1 MIFTFFARGD
11 FASGH
16 VGCGGTPPGKACRVT
31 GSGVA
36 SLVKQSVDIVE
47 EIGRAVHLRR
57 SGNRHI
63 GLCPFHQEKTP
74 SFQVDADSQ
83 LYYCF
88 GCGSG
93 GDVLSFVMKHRN
105 LAFPDAVRYLADRYN
120 IPLPQNDHARDE
132 VFEASREA
140 RKRILAA
147 VECAAEF
154 FYRQLHMSAEG
165 RAARDY
171 IAARGL
177 PAQVV
182 EAQKLGYAP
191 GGRDRLF
198 EHLRKNG
205 IEPALAVKA
214 GLLGQNSNDP
224 SKFYDRFRNR
234 LIFPIRDERDTVV
247 AFGGRILPQG
257 DGNEPKY
264 LNSPETPVY
273 HKGRMLYQYPVARQ
287 ACGKVRQAL
296 LVEGYMDL
304 LSFHA
309 HGFYRV
315 VATLGTA
322 LTAQQ
327 VRLLGRMSDEVVL
340 AYDGDDAGERAMLR
354 ALPLFLSE
362 ELSVSCIRF
371 PGGLDPDDF
380 LKKFGLSE
388 LERLTGKREELGAYT
403 VRKAVSSWDGSS
415 AGKMRIFS
423 ELQPVFQS
431 VRQPLLRSEYLRII
445 ADRFLISEKVAEDQ
459 LLHDK
464 QGRVEAVRAYARPS
478 GYRKQPQIESLE
490 EKVLRLMIKYPA
502 LVRCVRE
509 SDVLG
514 CFEEP
519 GFAAMA
525 GLLCQAGFCSA
536 EDTDPSSV
544 YDLLRESDL
553 HELYTRYLL
562 EPYDLEE
569 PEIQLRDWLEA
580 LAKRAAKKRKKELER
595 SLREAERTGDRDR
608 VSSLLVEIRNL
619 GVKTNMGD
627 L

>member
-1 MIFTFFARGD
+1 M
-11 FASGH
+11 
-16 VGCGGTPPGKACRVT
+16 T
-31 GSGVA
+31 GSGIA
-36 SLVKQSVDIVE
+36 SVVKQSVDIVE

-74 SFQVDADSQ
+74 SFQVDAENQ

-105 LAFPDAVRYLADRYN
+105 LAFADALKYLADRYN
-120 IPLPQNDHARDE
+120 IALPEKDHVRDGL
-132 VFEASREA
+132 FEASREE

-147 VECAAEF
+147 VECAADF
-154 FYRQLHMSAEG
+154 YYRQLHVSADG
-165 RAARDY
+165 RGAREY
-171 IAARGL
+171 VASRGL
-177 PAQVV
+177 PREVV
-182 EAQKLGYAP
+182 ESQKLGYAP
-191 GGRDRLF
+191 AGRDRLF
-198 EHLRKNG
+198 DHLKKSG
-205 IEPALAVKA
+205 FDPGLAVKA
-214 GLLGQNSNDP
+214 GLLGQSSNDP
-224 SKFYDRFRNR
+224 SKFFDRFRNR
-234 LIFPIRDERDTVV
+234 LIFPIKDERDTVV

-273 HKGRMLYQYPVARQ
+273 HKGRTLYQYSVARQ
-287 ACGKVRQAL
+287 ACSKIRQVL

-309 HGFYRV
+309 QGFYRV
-315 VATLGTA
+315 AATLGTA

-327 VRLLGRMSDEVVL
+327 VRLLARMSDEVVL
-340 AYDGDDAGERAMLR
+340 AYDGDDAGQKATLR
-354 ALPLFLSE
+354 SLPLFLSE

-371 PGGLDPDDF
+371 PDGLDPDDF

-388 LERLTGKREELGAYT
+388 FDRLIGQREELGAHA
-403 VRKAVSSWDGSS
+403 VRLAVSSWDGSS

-423 ELQPVFQS
+423 ELKPVFQS
-431 VRQPLLRSEYLRII
+431 VRQPILRSEYLRII
-445 ADRFLISEKVAEDQ
+445 ADRFLITEKVAEEQ
-459 LLHDK
+459 LLHEK
-464 QGRVEAVRAYARPS
+464 QSRSEPVRAHVRAPDHQR
-478 GYRKQPQIESLE
+478 RQPQIESLD
-490 EKVLRLMIKYPA
+490 EKVLRLMIKHPD
-502 LVRCVRE
+502 LVECVRD

-514 CFEEP
+514 CFEESRL
-519 GFAAMA
+519 AVMA
-525 GLLCQAGFCSA
+525 GLLCQAGFCRGEQSV
-536 EDTDPSSV
+536 SSSL

-580 LAKRAAKKRKKELER
+580 LAKRTGKKRKKELEQ

-608 VSSLLVEIRNL
+608 VSCLLVEIRNL
-619 GVKTNMGD
+619 RVKTKIR
-627 L
+627 

>member
-1 MIFTFFARGD
+1 M
-11 FASGH
+11 
-16 VGCGGTPPGKACRVT
+16 T
-31 GSGVA
+31 GSAVA

-57 SGNRHI
+57 SGNRHL

-74 SFQVDADSQ
+74 SFQVDAENQ

-105 LAFPDAVRYLADRYN
+105 LAFPDAVKYLADRYN
-120 IPLPQNDHARDE
+120 LALPAQDHARDDL
-132 VFEASREA
+132 FEAGRQE
-140 RKRILAA
+140 RKRILDT

-154 FYRQLHMSAEG
+154 FYSQLHKSTEG

-177 PAQVV
+177 PEEVV
-182 EAQKLGYAP
+182 ESQRLGYAP
-191 GGRDRLF
+191 AGRDRLLG
-198 EHLRKNG
+198 HLRKQG

-214 GLLGQNSNDP
+214 GVLGQSSND
-224 SKFYDRFRNR
+224 SSRFYDRFRNR
-234 LIFPIRDERDTVV
+234 LIFPIRDERDKIV
-247 AFGGRILPQG
+247 AFGGRILPPS

-264 LNSPETPVY
+264 LNSPETAVY
-273 HKGRMLYQYPVARQ
+273 HKGRMLYQYSVARQ
-287 ACGKVRQAL
+287 ACGKSRQAL

-304 LSFHA
+304 LAFHA

-315 VATLGTA
+315 AATLGTA

-340 AYDGDDAGERAMLR
+340 AYDGDEAGERAMLR
-354 ALPLFLSE
+354 ALPLFLAE

-388 LERLTGKREELGAYT
+388 LERLIEQREELGAYA

-415 AGKMRIFS
+415 AGKMRVFS
-423 ELQPVFQS
+423 ELQSVFQS

-445 ADRFLISEKVAEDQ
+445 ADRFSIPEKVAEEQ
-459 LLHDK
+459 LLHQK
-464 QGRVEAVRAYARPS
+464 QGSQEPRRAYAQQASDHR
-478 GYRKQPQIESLE
+478 RRPQIESLD
-490 EKVLRLMIKYPA
+490 EKVLRLMIKHPD
-502 LVRCVRE
+502 LVQCVRD

-514 CFEEP
+514 CFEEARL
-519 GFAAMA
+519 AAMA
-525 GLLCQAGFCSA
+525 GLLCEAGFCTTA
-536 EDTDPSSV
+536 ELNASSL

-562 EPYDLEE
+562 EPYDLEA
-569 PEIQLRDWLEA
+569 PEIHLRDWLEA
-580 LAKRAAKKRKKELER
+580 MAKRTAKKRDEELKR

-608 VSSLLVEIRNL
+608 VASLLAEIRNL
-619 GVKTNMGD
+619 RVKTNSGD